1 MGGDDGTKEIAEGLS
16 NEPLIFGFYSYNKQ
30 TGSKLYLI
38 GTDDAISND
47 RWTNATTGTRMLTLF
62 SNTWL
67 YNSDIDMGI
76 GAKSNSYDTL
86 TFDDADDAAHT
97 IRLFFI
103 LPALFALA
111 GLAVWLKRRYA

>member
-1 MGGDDGTKEIAEGLS
+1 MGGDDDTAKVAESVS
-16 NEPLIFGFYSYNKQ
+16 NSPLVFGYYSYNKQ
-30 TGSKLYLI
+30 TGAKLFLI

-47 RWTNATTGTRMLTLF
+47 RWTMATTGTRMLTLF

-86 TFDDADDAAHT
+86 TFEDSNEASRT
-97 IRLFFI
+97 IKLFFKI
-103 LPALFALA
+103 PAVFLVA

>member
-1 MGGDDGTKEIAEGLS
+1 
-16 NEPLIFGFYSYNKQ
+16 
-30 TGSKLYLI
+30 
-38 GTDDAISND
+38 
-47 RWTNATTGTRMLTLF
+47 MLTLF

-86 TFDDADDAAHT
+86 TFDDADDAART

-103 LPALFALA
+103 IPALFGLA

>member
-1 MGGDDGTKEIAEGLS
+1 
-16 NEPLIFGFYSYNKQ
+16 
-30 TGSKLYLI
+30 
-38 GTDDAISND
+38 
-47 RWTNATTGTRMLTLF
+47 MLTLF

-86 TFDDADDAAHT
+86 KFDDAKDASKT
-97 IRLFFI
+97 INLFF
-103 LPALFALA
+103 LAPVVFALA

>member
-1 MGGDDGTKEIAEGLS
+1 
-16 NEPLIFGFYSYNKQ
+16 
-30 TGSKLYLI
+30 
-38 GTDDAISND
+38 
-47 RWTNATTGTRMLTLF
+47 MLTLF

-86 TFDDADDAAHT
+86 TFEDADEAAHA

-103 LPALFALA
+103 LPVLFALA